1 MKKQKSILVR
11 LLPWL
16 FVLAALAAFVIFVG
30 IPLYAPQEV
39 EELAKPEIFFY
50 EGDMNAETL
59 KMENDELLFEMDPDT
74 THFKVTEKATGRVW
88 TSNPVDADKDKKA
101 VSTNKGVLNST
112 LLLYYS
118 PSGGTDIERNNFQYS
133 IENQNFSYKILEDGA
148 IQVTYAIGQIEKIYT
163 IPYAI
168 TTERYKM
175 YTDQMSGKDK
185 KKISGYYSRQTP
197 ASLDKL
203 SAEEKQAMLAL
214 YPSLAEQE
222 LYIMKSNISA
232 SNKENAEAVFGAL
245 GYNQEEFELDQL
257 LIASKKENEDPI
269 FNVVVEYRLEGG
281 DFVVS
286 VPMQEIRYRSQYPIT
301 YLTVLPMFGAAGVDK
316 EGFMLVP
323 EGGGALINYNNG
335 KLRQNS
341 YFADL
346 YGWDYARKRKEV
358 VNETQALFP
367 VFGMTNDGGSFICMI
382 EGGASYAGI
391 QADISMRYNS
401 YNYVS
406 AKYNIIHGE
415 EYNVSAKTAQIVK
428 MFEKQIPNDVISQ
441 RYRFVDS
448 DSYVGMAKA
457 YGEYL
462 YEKHPEIKER
472 NESGDM
478 PVNVELVGAIDKTVV
493 KFGMPVDSAVPV
505 TTFSDAEE
513 ILKELSEDEI
523 RNLSVRFSGW
533 SNGGVQQKV
542 LNNVKV
548 VKKLGGEEGMEKL
561 IASAKER
568 GIPLYFDG
576 ISLFAYDSGIMRGF
590 SPFSN
595 AARFATREQVK
606 IEGYSYVIYRPVDW
620 KDTFYVANPS
630 YASEMASNLIDAL
643 EEKNADGI
651 AFRDI
656 GSILSADY
664 NPKALVTREQV
675 KQMNIETLKEAK
687 DAGQLVQVKEGFDF
701 ALPYVDRITDM
712 DLVGTRYSLIDVSV
726 PFYQIALHG
735 HVEYMGMPIN
745 ITADWETELL
755 DSAQYGAGLN
765 FTFMAEDAK
774 IVQETTYSGL
784 FGASYDEW
792 KDDVKKIV
800 NEYQTA
806 MEGLNQIEIVGHE
819 VLGDVTVTT
828 YEDGRSVYVNYGFE
842 DYAVEDTVVPARD
855 YIVTG
860 GDM

>member
-16 FVLAALAAFVIFVG
+16 IVLAALAALVIFVG

-39 EELAKPEIFFY
+39 EELAPPEIFFY
-50 EGDMNAETL
+50 EGDMDAETL
-59 KMENDELLFEMDPDT
+59 RMENEDLLFEMDPDT
-74 THFKVTEKATGRVW
+74 THFKITEKATGRIW

-118 PSGGTDIERNNFQYS
+118 PSGGTDIERNNYQYS

-168 TTERYKM
+168 TTERYKF

-185 KKISGYYSRQTP
+185 KKVSGYYTKQTP

-203 SAEEKQAMLAL
+203 SEEEKNAMLAL

-222 LYIMKSNISA
+222 LYIMKSNITA
-232 SNKENAEAVFGAL
+232 SNKENAEVLFGAL
-245 GYNQEEFELDQL
+245 GYNQEEFELDQQ
-257 LIASKKENEDPI
+257 LIASKKENEDPV

-286 VPMQEIRYRSQYPIT
+286 IPMQDMRYRSIYPIT
-301 YLTVLPMFGAAGVDK
+301 YLTVLPMFGAAGLEE

-323 EGGGALINYNNG
+323 EGGGAIINYNNG

-341 YFADL
+341 YYADL
-346 YGWDYARKRKEV
+346 YGWDYALKRSEV
-358 VNETQALFP
+358 VNETQALYP

-382 EGGASYAGI
+382 EGGTAYAGI

-401 YNYVS
+401 YNYAS

-428 MFEKQIPNDVISQ
+428 MFEKQIPEDVISQ

-448 DSYVGMAKA
+448 DNYVDMAKA

-462 YEKHPEIKER
+462 YEKHPEISDL
-472 NESGDM
+472 NENADM

-505 TTFSDAEE
+505 TTFADAQV
-513 ILKELSEDEI
+513 IVKELSEDEI
-523 RNLSVRFSGW
+523 KNLSVRFSGW

-542 LNNVKV
+542 LNNIKV

-568 GIPLYFDG
+568 GISLYFDG

-606 IEGYSYVIYRPVDW
+606 IEGYSYIIYRPVDW
-620 KDTFYVANPS
+620 KDTFYVANPA
-630 YASEMASNLIDAL
+630 YASEMASNLIDEL
-643 EEKNADGI
+643 KEKNADGV

-687 DAGQLVQVKEGFDF
+687 AAGQLVQVKEGFDF
-701 ALPYVDRITDM
+701 TLPYVDRITDM
-712 DLVGTRYSLIDVSV
+712 ELIGTRYSLIDASV

-735 HVEYMGMPIN
+735 HVEYMGLPIN

-755 DSAQYGAGLN
+755 DCAQYGAGLN

-774 IVQETTYSGL
+774 IVQETAYSGL

-800 NEYQTA
+800 NEYQAA
-806 MEGLNQIEIVGHE
+806 MAGLNRAEIVGHE

-828 YEDGRSVYVNYGFE
+828 YEGGRSVYVNYGFE
-842 DYAVEDTVVPARD
+842 DYAVENTVVPARS

-860 GDM
+860 GDK

>member
-39 EELAKPEIFFY
+39 EELAMPEIFFY

-88 TSNPVDADKDKKA
+88 TSNPIDADKDKKA

-185 KKISGYYSRQTP
+185 KKVSGYYSKQTP

-203 SAEEKQAMLAL
+203 SAEEKEQMLAL

-232 SNKENAEAVFGAL
+232 SNKENAEKVFGAL
-245 GYNQEEFELDQL
+245 GYDQAEYEIDQA
-257 LIASKKENEDPI
+257 LIASKKESENPV
-269 FNVVVEYRLEGG
+269 FNVTMEYCLEGG

-286 VPMQEIRYRSQYPIT
+286 VPMQEIRYRSVYPIT

-448 DSYVGMAKA
+448 DSYVDMAKA

-548 VKKLGGEEGMEKL
+548 VKKLGGEKGMEKL
-561 IASAKER
+561 IASARER

-606 IEGYSYVIYRPVDW
+606 IEGYSYIIYRPVDW

-643 EEKNADGI
+643 EEKNADGV

-800 NEYQTA
+800 SEYQTA

-842 DYAVEDTVVPARD
+842 DYAVEDIVVPARD

>member
-39 EELAKPEIFFY
+39 EELTAPEIFFY
-50 EGDMNAETL
+50 EGDMTAETL

-185 KKISGYYSRQTP
+185 KKVSGYYSKQTP

-203 SAEEKQAMLAL
+203 SAEEKEAMLAL

-245 GYNQEEFELDQL
+245 GYNQEEFELDQQ
-257 LIASKKENEDPI
+257 LIASKKENEDPV

-286 VPMQEIRYRSQYPIT
+286 VPMQEIRYRSAYPIT

-448 DSYVGMAKA
+448 DSYVDMAKA

-462 YEKHPEIKER
+462 YEKHPEINEL

-513 ILKELSEDEI
+513 ILKELSEDDI
-523 RNLSVRFSGW
+523 KNLSVRFSGW

-542 LNNVKV
+542 LNNIKV
-548 VKKLGGEEGMEKL
+548 VRKLGGEEGMEKL

-568 GIPLYFDG
+568 GISLYFDG

-606 IEGYSYVIYRPVDW
+606 IEGYSYIIYRPVDW

-643 EEKNADGI
+643 EEKNADGV

-675 KQMNIETLKEAK
+675 KQMNIDTLKEAK
-687 DAGQLVQVKEGFDF
+687 TAGQLVQVKEGFDF
-701 ALPYVDRITDM
+701 TLPYVDRITDM
-712 DLVGTRYSLIDVSV
+712 ELVGTRYSLIDASV

-755 DSAQYGAGLN
+755 DCAQYGAGLN

-842 DYAVEDTVVPARD
+842 DCAVEDTVVPARG

-860 GDM
+860 GDK